1 MALHALAQC
10 AARLLLVH
18 QQPAGSS
25 RDEVCALRDDWRV
38 YRAFAELGMEERAK
52 GGWCVCT
59 VSPLPPPVLKPAYS
73 IRLLSLSIT
82 RLHGAEPD
90 RETWQVA
97 HMAFVQAF
105 VLPPDLASQK
115 KLAKLLKRPIPK
127 DVADAL
133 FTYDGFLHG
142 LGRMN
147 LSCVMGPP
155 PAYFFYLIFF
165 LLIHGMVDLEAHGG
179 LYTLHSHLNHSCH
192 PNIAVRHLDQRTA
205 LSRITMVAKRE
216 IGVGEE
222 LLVTYVNPSL
232 GVHERRSQLEAWG
245 FGECNCERCAKEEKE
260 TRVDPLERE
269 LKAGLGVM

>member
-1 MALHALAQC
+1 MRLHSFT
-10 AARLLLVH
+10 
-18 QQPAGSS
+18 SS
-25 RDEVCALRDDWRV
+25 SSSVKTCL
-38 YRAFAELGMEERAK
+38 FN
-52 GGWCVCT
+52 T
-59 VSPLPPPVLKPAYS
+59 PS
-73 IRLLSLSIT
+73 LSLSIT

-155 PAYFFYLIFF
+155 HPHIFLSYFFFY
-165 LLIHGMVDLEAHGG
+165 
-179 LYTLHSHLNHSCH
+179 
-192 PNIAVRHLDQRTA
+192 
-205 LSRITMVAKRE
+205 
-216 IGVGEE
+216 
-222 LLVTYVNPSL
+222 
-232 GVHERRSQLEAWG
+232 
-245 FGECNCERCAKEEKE
+245 
-260 TRVDPLERE
+260 
-269 LKAGLGVM
+269 